1 MSKKID
7 KGWVYSG
14 QNIKN
19 LNIMTQKAY
28 SVKITI
34 LKGLKYFI
42 IFLLPFLVD
51 RFIFSFPELAQLT
64 LGGMLVMLS
73 NYLKVKANLKLP

>member
-14 QNIKN
+14 QNIKD
-19 LNIMTQKAY
+19 LNIMTQKTY
-28 SVKITI
+28 SVKIT
-34 LKGLKYFI
+34 LQKGIKYFG
-42 IFLLPFLVD
+42 IFLFPFLVD

-64 LGGMLVMLS
+64 LGSVLVMIA
-73 NYLKVKANLKLP
+73 NYIKVKSSIE